1 MIGAL
6 CVTEASESGGDGGVG
21 TSDLIEAWDF
31 DGGGVETVGEEE
43 EAVRE
48 MSEAG
53 DLGTTEALDR

>member
-1 MIGAL
+1 M
-6 CVTEASESGGDGGVG
+6 TEASESGGDGGVG